1 MKRNDFMP
9 LIMAALIAN
18 GGSLK
23 ISEVCEYVWTHNNQ
37 KIMLSQ
43 VLYTW
48 QYDIRWAANELR
60 RQNFIKSEPR
70 GYWTIK

>member
-1 MKRNDFMP
+1 MKRNDFLP
-9 LIMAALIAN
+9 LIIAALIAN

-23 ISEVCEYVWTHNNQ
+23 ISDVCEYVWIHNNQ
-37 KIMLSQ
+37 RIMTSK

-60 RQNFIKSEPR
+60 RQEVIKSDPR
-70 GYWTIK
+70 GYWTLK